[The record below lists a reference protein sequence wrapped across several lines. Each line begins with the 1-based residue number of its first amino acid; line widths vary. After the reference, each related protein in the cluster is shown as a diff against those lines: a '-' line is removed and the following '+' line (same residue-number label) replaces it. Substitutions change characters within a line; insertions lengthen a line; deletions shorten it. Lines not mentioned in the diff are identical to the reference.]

1 MTKLGFMEQQPDYK
15 LNGGFLIQYYYF
27 TLLFKGMKDLIAC
40 NYSFYFF
47 KSIQD

>member
-1 MTKLGFMEQQPDYK
+1 MEHNK
-15 LNGGFLIQYYYF
+15 IINKTEGVHVGFLTQYYYF
-27 TLLFKGMKDLIAC
+27 TLLFKGMKDLIAF